1 MCKSLKFSNLKVL
14 NSYKFM
20 LQSKDI
26 QSVEELKKYF
36 SNSTK
41 MVDSLVNLL
50 SFFEFKR
57 VYGVLKPLKKRG
69 YHIFDIFSVLI
80 ILPFLKH
87 ASIHALFKSRSKDVS
102 GADKDVYYRFKN
114 MQNIPWRSL
123 LVSFVKRFVVIVEKK
138 GAAETQAKRCLILD
152 DSLLHKTGRAIE
164 FTGKL
169 FDHVNHSYQ
178 LGLRLLL
185 LCYYDGKSN
194 LPLDFSLHRERGK
207 NEQKPY
213 GLTKKQL
220 KGQYKGCR
228 DANSESD
235 KRAREVDSSKT
246 DVGIA
251 MIKRALRLLK
261 VDYVL
266 MDSWFT
272 SERMIEC
279 VRSYSKQNVHL
290 IGMMKMGK
298 AKYLYKGKY
307 YSAPELLTRIKH
319 STGIKRC
326 RKLKASYLIVDV
338 MYKEYPVRLF
348 FSRFGQKGKW
358 HLILSTD
365 TALSYSKV
373 MEQYQVRWTIE
384 VFFKE
389 SKQYLNLG
397 GCQSKSLEAQIADT
411 TITMIQYILLTLRKR
426 FDDYETRGEVFR
438 ATGEEMMEQRL
449 HIRLWELLMTIMKII
464 IETLDVFV
472 DDIDICINKI
482 INSGKLNGIL
492 ELIDPKHKQMLT

>member
-1 MCKSLKFSNLKVL
+1 
-14 NSYKFM
+14 M
-20 LQSKDI
+20 LQAKDI
-26 QSVEELKKYF
+26 QSIEELKKYF
-36 SNSTK
+36 SSSTK
-41 MVDSLVNLL
+41 MVDYLVNLL

-69 YHIFDIFSVLI
+69 YNIIDVFPLFI

-87 ASIHALFKSRSKDVS
+87 ASIHALFKSRSKDLS
-102 GADKDVYYRFKN
+102 CAQKDVYYRFKN
-114 MQNIPWRSL
+114 MQTIPWRRL
-123 LVSFVKRFVVIVEKK
+123 LMNFAKRFVFIVERKAQEVNE
-138 GAAETQAKRCLILD
+138 GKRCLIID
-152 DSLLHKTGRAIE
+152 DSLLDKTGKAIE
-164 FTGKL
+164 FAGKL
-169 FDHVNHSYQ
+169 WDHVNHTYK

-194 LPLDFSLHRERGK
+194 LPLDFSLHREKGK

-228 DANSESD
+228 IQNSESD
-235 KRAREVDSSKT
+235 KRAREVDRSKT

-251 MIKRALRLLK
+251 MIKRALRFLK

-279 VRSYSKQNVHL
+279 VRSYTKQNVHL

-298 AKYLYKGKY
+298 AKYLYKGEFY
-307 YSAPELLTRIKH
+307 GAAELLSKGKRE
-319 STGIKRC
+319 TGIKRC
-326 RKLKASYLIVDV
+326 RKLKASYLVMDV

-358 HLILSTD
+358 HLILTTD
-365 TALSYSKV
+365 TSLSYLKA

-397 GCQSKSLEAQIADT
+397 GCQSKSFEAQIADT

-426 FDDYETRGEVFR
+426 FDDYETRGEIFR

-449 HIRLWELLMTIMKII
+449 HIRLWELLIAIMKII
-464 IETLDVFV
+464 IETLDVIV
-472 DDIDICINKI
+472 EDIDICINKI
-482 INSGKLNGIL
+482 INSDKLKGIL
-492 ELIDPKHKQMLT
+492 ELISPKHKQILT

>member
-1 MCKSLKFSNLKVL
+1 
-14 NSYKFM
+14 M

-26 QSVEELKKYF
+26 QSVDELKKYF

-41 MVDSLVNLL
+41 MVDYLVNLL

-69 YHIFDIFSVLI
+69 YNIIDVFPVLM

-87 ASIHALFKSRSKDVS
+87 ASIHALFKSRNKDLAA
-102 GADKDVYYRFKN
+102 ADKDVYYRFKN
-114 MQNIPWRSL
+114 MQTIPWRGL
-123 LVSFVKRFVVIVEKK
+123 LMNFVKRFVVIIERK
-138 GAAETQAKRCLILD
+138 GEATTQANRCLIID
-152 DSLLHKTGRAIE
+152 DSLLSKTGKVIE

-169 FDHVNHSYQ
+169 WNHVNHSYE

-194 LPLDFSLHRERGK
+194 LPLDFSLHREKGK

-220 KGQYKGCR
+220 KRQHKGCR
-228 DANSESD
+228 VAESESD
-235 KRAREVDSSKT
+235 KRAREVDMSKT

-298 AKYLYKGKY
+298 ANYLYKGKLY
-307 YSAPELLTRIKH
+307 GATELLSKVKRH
-319 STGIKRC
+319 TGIKRC
-326 RKLKASYLIVDV
+326 RKIKASYLIVDAI
-338 MYKEYPVRLF
+338 YKEYPVRLF

-365 TALSYSKV
+365 TSLSYIKV
-373 MEQYQVRWTIE
+373 MEQYQIRWTIE

-397 GCQSKSLEAQIADT
+397 GCQSKNFEAQIADT
-411 TITMIQYILLTLRKR
+411 TVTMIQYILLTLRKR
-426 FDDYETRGEVFR
+426 FDDYETRGEIFR
-438 ATGEEMMEQRL
+438 ATGEEMMEQKM
-449 HIRLWELLMTIMKII
+449 HIRLWELLIAIMKII
-464 IETLDVFV
+464 IETLDVIV
-472 DDIDICINKI
+472 EDIDICINKI
-482 INSGKLNGIL
+482 INSNKLKGIL
-492 ELIDPKHKQMLT
+492 ELIAPKHKQILT

>member
-1 MCKSLKFSNLKVL
+1 
-14 NSYKFM
+14 M
-20 LQSKDI
+20 LQAKDI

-36 SNSTK
+36 SCSTK
-41 MVDSLVNLL
+41 MVDYLVNLL

-57 VYGVLKPLKKRG
+57 VYGALNPLKKRG
-69 YHIFDIFSVLI
+69 YDIINVFPLFI

-87 ASIHALFKSRSKDVS
+87 ASIHALFKSPSKDLS
-102 GADKDVYYRFKN
+102 CAQKDVYYRFKN
-114 MQNIPWRSL
+114 MEIIPWRKL
-123 LVSFVKRFVVIVEKK
+123 LLNFVKRFVVIVEKK
-138 GAAETQAKRCLILD
+138 AQEVNEGKRCLIID
-152 DSLLHKTGRAIE
+152 DSLLDKRGKTIE
-164 FTGKL
+164 FAGKL
-169 FDHVNHSYQ
+169 WDHVTHSYK

-185 LCYYDGKSN
+185 LCYYDGTSN
-194 LPLDFSLHRERGK
+194 LPLDFSLHREKGK

-220 KGQYKGCR
+220 KEQYKRCR
-228 DANSESD
+228 IQDSESD
-235 KRAREVDSSKT
+235 KRAQEVDRSKT

-251 MIKRALRLLK
+251 MIKRALKFLK

-279 VRSYSKQNVHL
+279 VRSYTKQNVHL

-298 AKYLYKGKY
+298 AKYLYKGKLY
-307 YSAPELLTRIKH
+307 DAAELLKKGKREI
-319 STGIKRC
+319 GIKRC
-326 RKLKASYLIVDV
+326 RKIKAGYLIMDV
-338 MYKEYPVRLF
+338 MYKEYRVRLY

-358 HLILSTD
+358 HLILTTD
-365 TALSYSKV
+365 TALSYLKA

-397 GCQSKSLEAQIADT
+397 GCQSTNFEAQIADT

-426 FDDYETRGEVFR
+426 FDDYETRGEIFR
-438 ATGEEMMEQRL
+438 ATGEEMLERRL
-449 HIRLWELLMTIMKII
+449 HVRLWELLIVIMKII
-464 IETLDVFV
+464 IETLDVV
-472 DDIDICINKI
+472 VEDIDACINRV
-482 INSGKLNGIL
+482 INSDKLKGIP
-492 ELIDPKHKQMLT
+492 ELISPNHKQLLT

>member
-1 MCKSLKFSNLKVL
+1 
-14 NSYKFM
+14 M

-36 SNSTK
+36 SCSTK
-41 MVDSLVNLL
+41 MVDYLVNLL

-57 VYGVLKPLKKRG
+57 VYNVLKPLKKRG
-69 YHIFDIFSVLI
+69 YNIVDVFPLLI

-87 ASIHALFKSRSKDVS
+87 ASIHALFKSRSKDLS
-102 GADKDVYYRFKN
+102 GAEKDVYYRFKN
-114 MQNIPWRSL
+114 MQTIPWRRL
-123 LVSFVKRFVVIVEKK
+123 LMNFVKRFVVIIEKR
-138 GAAETQAKRCLILD
+138 GEATTQAKRCLIID
-152 DSLLHKTGRAIE
+152 DSLLNKTGKAIE
-164 FTGKL
+164 FAGRL
-169 FDHVNHSYQ
+169 WDHVNHSYK

-194 LPLDFSLHRERGK
+194 LPLDFSLHREKGK

-220 KGQYKGCR
+220 KQQYKGCR
-228 DANSESD
+228 LAESESA
-235 KRAREVDSSKT
+235 KRAQEVDMSKT

-251 MIKRALRLLK
+251 MIKRALRFLR

-298 AKYLYKGKY
+298 AKYLYKGKF
-307 YSAPELLTRIKH
+307 YSAAELLSKCKRDI
-319 STGIKRC
+319 GIKRC
-326 RKLKASYLIVDV
+326 RKLKSSYLIIDA

-348 FSRFGQKGKW
+348 FSRFGQRGKW

-365 TALSYSKV
+365 TSLSYIKV

-397 GCQSKSLEAQIADT
+397 GCQSKNFEAQIADT
-411 TITMIQYILLTLRKR
+411 TITMIQYIMLTLRKR
-426 FDDYETRGEVFR
+426 FDDYETRGEIFR
-438 ATGEEMMEQRL
+438 AAGEEMMEQRL
-449 HIRLWELLMTIMKII
+449 HIRLWELLLAIMKII
-464 IETLDVFV
+464 IETLDVIV

-482 INSGKLNGIL
+482 INSDKLKGIL
-492 ELIDPKHKQMLT
+492 ELISPKHKKILT

>member
-1 MCKSLKFSNLKVL
+1 
-14 NSYKFM
+14 M

-26 QSVEELKKYF
+26 QSIEELKKYF
-36 SNSTK
+36 SCSTK
-41 MVDSLVNLL
+41 MVDYLVNLL

-69 YHIFDIFSVLI
+69 YDIINVFPLFI

-87 ASIHALFKSRSKDVS
+87 ASIHALFKSRSNDLS
-102 GADKDVYYRFKN
+102 CAQKDVYYRFKN
-114 MQNIPWRSL
+114 MQIIPWRKL
-123 LVSFVKRFVVIVEKK
+123 LLNFVKRFVVIAEKK
-138 GAAETQAKRCLILD
+138 AQEVNEGKRCLIID
-152 DSLLHKTGRAIE
+152 DSLLDKRGKTIE
-164 FTGKL
+164 FAGKL
-169 FDHVNHSYQ
+169 WDHVTHSYK

-185 LCYYDGKSN
+185 LCYYDGTSN
-194 LPLDFSLHRERGK
+194 LPLDFSLHREKGK

-220 KGQYKGCR
+220 KGQYKRCR
-228 DANSESD
+228 IHDSESD
-235 KRAREVDSSKT
+235 KRAREVDRSKT

-251 MIKRALRLLK
+251 MIKRALKFLK

-272 SERMIEC
+272 CERMIEC
-279 VRSYSKQNVHL
+279 VRSYTKQNVHL

-298 AKYLYKGKY
+298 AKYLYKGKLY
-307 YSAPELLTRIKH
+307 DAAELLKKGKREI
-319 STGIKRC
+319 GIKRC
-326 RKLKASYLIVDV
+326 RKIKASYLIMDV
-338 MYKEYPVRLF
+338 MYKEYRVRLY

-358 HLILSTD
+358 HLILTTD
-365 TALSYSKV
+365 TSLSYLKA

-397 GCQSKSLEAQIADT
+397 ECQSTNFEAQIADT

-426 FDDYETRGEVFR
+426 FDDYETRGEIFR
-438 ATGEEMMEQRL
+438 ATGEEMLERRL
-449 HIRLWELLMTIMKII
+449 HVRLWDLLIAIMKII
-464 IETLDVFV
+464 IETLDVV
-472 DDIDICINKI
+472 VEDIDACINRV
-482 INSGKLNGIL
+482 INSDKLKGIL
-492 ELIDPKHKQMLT
+492 ELISPNHKKILT

>member
-1 MCKSLKFSNLKVL
+1 
-14 NSYKFM
+14 M

-26 QSVEELKKYF
+26 QSIEELKKYF
-36 SNSTK
+36 SCSTK
-41 MVDSLVNLL
+41 MVGYLVNLL

-57 VYGVLKPLKKRG
+57 VYGVLRPLKKRG
-69 YHIFDIFSVLI
+69 YDIINVFPLFI

-87 ASIHALFKSRSKDVS
+87 ASIHALFKSRSNNLS
-102 GADKDVYYRFKN
+102 CAQRDVYYRFKN
-114 MQNIPWRSL
+114 MQIIPWRKL
-123 LVSFVKRFVVIVEKK
+123 LLNFVKRFVVIVEKK
-138 GAAETQAKRCLILD
+138 AQEVNEGKRCLIID
-152 DSLLHKTGRAIE
+152 DSLLNKRGKTIE
-164 FTGKL
+164 FAGKL
-169 FDHVNHSYQ
+169 WDHVTHSYK

-185 LCYYDGKSN
+185 LCYYDGTSN
-194 LPLDFSLHRERGK
+194 LPLDFSLHREKGK

-220 KGQYKGCR
+220 KRQYKRCR
-228 DANSESD
+228 IQNSESD
-235 KRAREVDSSKT
+235 KRALEVDRSKT

-251 MIKRALRLLK
+251 MIKRALKFLK

-279 VRSYSKQNVHL
+279 VRSYTKQNVHV

-298 AKYLYKGKY
+298 AKYLYKGKLY
-307 YSAPELLTRIKH
+307 DAAELLKKGKREI
-319 STGIKRC
+319 GIKRC
-326 RKLKASYLIVDV
+326 RKIKASYLIMDV
-338 MYKEYPVRLF
+338 MYKEYRVRLY

-358 HLILSTD
+358 HLILTTD
-365 TALSYSKV
+365 TSLSYLKA

-397 GCQSKSLEAQIADT
+397 GCQSTNFEAQIADT

-426 FDDYETRGEVFR
+426 FDDYETRGEIFR
-438 ATGEEMMEQRL
+438 ATGEEMLERRL
-449 HIRLWELLMTIMKII
+449 HVRLWELLIAIMKII
-464 IETLDVFV
+464 IETLDVV
-472 DDIDICINKI
+472 VEDIDACINRV
-482 INSGKLNGIL
+482 INSDKLKGIL
-492 ELIDPKHKQMLT
+492 ELISPNHKQLLT